1 MKTPKGDKVSKFSKF
16 YNEKTV
22 DILRGTEVQFQVTV
36 TEISTKSKED
46 IQREQFK
53 AVDRNVSGYSKQG
66 AKREMERRISEV
78 VKKVDGVE
86 QTVITTILPGIKSW
100 TLTDDD
106 GNPAPISYTTWEELP
121 DFITKQIEKAVEEL
135 NPETDEDFPDS
146 GGIAD

>member
-1 MKTPKGDKVSKFSKF
+1 MPKFSKF
-16 YNEKTV
+16 YSEKTV
-22 DILRGTEVQFQVTV
+22 DILKGDSVLFQVIV

-53 AVDRNVSGYSKQG
+53 AVDRNVSGYSKKG
-66 AKREMERRISEV
+66 AQREMQKRVAKVID
-78 VKKVDGVE
+78 KVDAVE
-86 QTVITTILPGIKSW
+86 AAVREKILPGIKSW

-106 GNPAPISYTTWEELP
+106 GNVPAICYEAWAELP

-135 NPETDEDFPDS
+135 NPESDEEFPDS